1 MAYGMPA
8 YQRGGVAEVA
18 FASQEQCVSLYAM
31 RGDVH
36 NAFAERP
43 VGQGVGKSCLRFRRP
58 GSVDLGLVRDLLRAT
73 APPPARPPSNPATPP
88 PPVYPP
94 PPAYP
99 AHTPP
104 PPAPSL
110 TPSK

>member
-18 FASQEQCVSLYAM
+18 FASQEQCVSLYVM

-58 GSVDLGLVRDLLRAT
+58 GSVDLDLVSDLLRAT
-73 APPPARPPSNPATPP
+73 AAASGPAAQ
-88 PPVYPP
+88 
-94 PPAYP
+94 
-99 AHTPP
+99 
-104 PPAPSL
+104 
-110 TPSK
+110 